1 VNRKVFTTLSLVA
14 CFLAAASSSL
24 YGQGGDASP
33 GIEGYLNSR
42 TGIFHPIRRAPP
54 QDDVEPLATST
65 YTGTFVVN
73 FTITVSSAI
82 PATETIGCVAGAS
95 LVDTGTVHAI
105 VDLAA
110 SAVTRGTGST
120 VTCTVTIPYSWKLA
134 SASTDSVG
142 LSYAVTFPAEFST
155 PAGLWPHRTG
165 SQEIGKIKVPVS
177 GTTTTE
183 IVKAR
188 I

>member
-1 VNRKVFTTLSLVA
+1 MNRKVFTTLSLVA
-14 CFLAAASSSL
+14 CFLAASASL
-24 YGQGGDASP
+24 YGQDAAASP

-42 TGIFHPIRRAPP
+42 TGVFHAIRRSPP
-54 QDDVEPLATST
+54 QDDAEPLATTT

-73 FTITVSSAI
+73 FTITVSSVI
-82 PATETIGCVAGAS
+82 PVTKTIGCVAGAS

-105 VDLAA
+105 VDLAG

-120 VTCTVTIPYSWKLA
+120 VTCSVSIPYSWSLA
-134 SASTDSVG
+134 SASTDSVE
-142 LSYAVTFPAEFST
+142 LSYAVTFPADFST

-165 SQEIGKIKVPVS
+165 SQAIGKIKVPVS

-183 IVKAR
+183 TVKAR